1 MNASKHENSGSSLF
15 DCHAQILT
23 SEKAKFNPDM
33 DPCDPA
39 QDSGMIQDG
48 LSVDDYREVSKKL
61 SVAGVVLLQPEE
73 QGSDNQFL
81 IETVAGLNQA
91 DMAGGLDK
99 AVGVATL
106 RLDIKDDE
114 LQTLKESG
122 IVGAQFIM
130 TAGKEKYEWDE
141 AERLAWRIND
151 FGWSVDLQMD
161 GSDLHEVEQ
170 RLASWPGQI
179 IIHHIGMFLRTKT
192 LKQRGFKALTRLI
205 DRDKAWVKLS
215 GPYNSS
221 RTGLID
227 DPEVAEIAQ
236 ALINWAPERMV
247 WGTNW
252 PHLERS
258 EDFPDDNELF
268 RVFSEWVPESSRRK
282 LILTEN
288 PTTLYGIKKPQVE
301 PDVIEKRN
309 AFL

>member
-1 MNASKHENSGSSLF
+1 MNASSHENPGSGFF
-15 DCHAQILT
+15 DCHAKIVT
-23 SEKAKFNPDM
+23 SEKLKNDPDM

-39 QDSGMIQDG
+39 QDREMLQDG

-73 QGSDNQFL
+73 QGDDNEFL
-81 IETVAGLNQA
+81 IETVAELNKA
-91 DMAGGLDK
+91 DMASGLNS

-106 RLDIKDDE
+106 RLDVKDDE
-114 LQTLKESG
+114 LQALKESG

-130 TAGKEKYEWDE
+130 MAGQEKYEWDE

-221 RTGLID
+221 RAGLID
-227 DPEVAEIAQ
+227 DPEVSEIAQ

-288 PTTLYGIKKPQVE
+288 PTLLYGIKNHK
-301 PDVIEKRN
+301 
-309 AFL
+309 